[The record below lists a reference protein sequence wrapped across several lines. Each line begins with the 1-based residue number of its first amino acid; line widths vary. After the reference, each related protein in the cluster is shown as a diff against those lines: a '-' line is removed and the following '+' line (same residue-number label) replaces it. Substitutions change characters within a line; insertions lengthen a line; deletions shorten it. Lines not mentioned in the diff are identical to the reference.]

1 MESSYKQ
8 LLNEWARNTSC
19 LHEMDDNQRQQLQH
33 LLLEIYKDVADV
45 CSQYGLSMI
54 MVGGS
59 CLGAVRHKGFIPWDD
74 DLDVAMPR
82 KDYNRFIDLLQQGIL
97 SDKYEFRTPQ
107 GEKESSCYFTKLYR
121 KGTELREIGD
131 ENSPYPKSVFFD
143 IFPIEY
149 VPMSSF
155 KQSIIGFMSNCIRFI
170 GNCVGEYAYRSQEYE
185 DSIANYPEL
194 VSMHKKRIFVG
205 WLFSFASHK
214 KWVRLYDK
222 IVSNDNKTS
231 LMGIPSGR
239 ALYKGEILPTKVF
252 LPISYGRFEDVTVG
266 LPANPDA
273 YLQNLYG
280 KNYMQVPPPE
290 KRESHFIKSL
300 KINI

>member
-1 MESSYKQ
+1 MAKSYKQ

-19 LHEMDDNQRQQLQH
+19 LHEMDEDQRHQMQN
-33 LLLEIYKDVADV
+33 LLLNIYKDVADV
-45 CSQYGLSMI
+45 CGQYGLSMI

-82 KDYNRFIDLLQQGIL
+82 KDYNRFIELLNQGVL

-107 GEKESSCYFTKLYR
+107 GDKECSCYFTKLYR

-131 ENSPYPKSVFFD
+131 ENSPYPRSVFFD

-149 VPMSSF
+149 VPTSAF
-155 KQSIIGFMSNCIRFI
+155 KQSVISFMANTLRFI
-170 GNCVGEYAYRSQEYE
+170 GNCVGEYEYRSSEYE

-194 VSMHKKRIFVG
+194 VSMYKKRILVG
-205 WLFSFASHK
+205 RLFSFVTHQ
-214 KWVRLYDK
+214 KWVKWYDSL
-222 IVSNDNKTS
+222 VDNSKES
-231 LMGIPSGR
+231 VLMGIPTGR
-239 ALYKGEILPTKVF
+239 ALYKGEILPAKVF
-252 LPISYGRFEDVTVG
+252 LPASFGNFEGLTVG

-290 KRESHFIKSL
+290 KRESHFIK
-300 KINI
+300 KMTIKY